1 MFSYTCYCQR
11 SWSVVNLINIR
22 NLVIIFFFFV
32 VIAADG
38 FTYERSAI
46 ENWLKSNDCSPMTN
60 EKLAHKNLDPNL
72 LIKEILNSISE

>member
-1 MFSYTCYCQR
+1 MNS
-11 SWSVVNLINIR
+11 
-22 NLVIIFFFFV
+22 FFFV
-32 VIAADG
+32 VVVAADG

-72 LIKEILNSISE
+72 IAKTILATITQN